1 MGVVVWR
8 VVWGWYGCGEMG
20 LILLGCCYGC
30 GGMGVVWVVVWRCW
44 YVYGGMGSTM
54 GVVVWALRCGWYG
67 CGMEVVGVVV

>member
-30 GGMGVVWVVVWRCW
+30 GGMGVVWVVVWRWW
-44 YVYGGMGSTM
+44 YWEGGME
-54 GVVVWALRCGWYG
+54 VLVWVWRYGWYYG
-67 CGMEVVGVVV
+67 CGGMDIVVWMLV